1 MEANKAFVDDEADCE
16 KSLVVDNASQDYE
29 CEEDLR
35 SNANKETNDGVLEKD
50 EDVNDGGYYSVHNG
64 DTNINISEKIAGV
77 DIESQTQLMKT
88 DAALIP
94 TTSIPASTPS
104 SEEQPPADT
113 TVGTALTLQL
123 IDKQLSEL
131 PLPPGMAQVLLDAA
145 QKFMSHDHSTQC
157 NNEVGLEQIEDG
169 DGPDEEFEQYMT
181 REKAN
186 AKQLNYVPV
195 SMGLEQIEDGGGPD
209 EEFKQDMTR
218 EKANDAKQLYV
229 PVSMDTVNELTPP
242 VPFNY
247 AEFEGDSK
255 QKSTKSKSVADTI
268 SDEELVYHPTREDI
282 EGDIIQGITNEGCG
296 SNRRGW
302 GDIASRSQETET
314 EDVLAQTN
322 VRTTTTTDLSL
333 HDSDVENCSDTQ
345 EANATEVEAYAVD
358 EEVYDATPLEPA
370 LAWWKQKRA
379 RFLIGAM
386 FVMVGALALALG
398 LNSGSSDVSSVFPLL
413 SLYFQRTQYNSHR
426 LADNTRRNQML
437 F

>member
-1 MEANKAFVDDEADCE
+1 
-16 KSLVVDNASQDYE
+16 
-29 CEEDLR
+29 
-35 SNANKETNDGVLEKD
+35 
-50 EDVNDGGYYSVHNG
+50 
-64 DTNINISEKIAGV
+64 
-77 DIESQTQLMKT
+77 MKT

-94 TTSIPASTPS
+94 TTSIPASTPL

-157 NNEVGLEQIEDG
+157 NNEV
-169 DGPDEEFEQYMT
+169 
-181 REKAN
+181 
-186 AKQLNYVPV
+186 
-195 SMGLEQIEDGGGPD
+195 GLEQIEDGGGPD

-314 EDVLAQTN
+314 EDVLAQAN